1 MYWNRKIWTPLTV
14 MIAGG
19 ALAATGIVPAV
30 AAAPAPSEHTSA
42 AASVGC
48 ASLTA
53 NAKGKARVTNIC
65 DKPIDATVSVA
76 WSWDPACRS
85 IGAGRSATFTWDSTD
100 GRAEYAYEC

>member
-1 MYWNRKIWTPLTV
+1 MYRNRKIWTPLTV

-30 AAAPAPSEHTSA
+30 AAAPAPSGQTSA

-48 ASLTA
+48 ASLAA

-65 DKPIDATVSVA
+65 NKTINATVSVN
-76 WSWDPACRS
+76 WSWDPACKS
-85 IGAGRSATFTWDSTD
+85 IGAGRTVTFTWDSTA
-100 GRAEYAYEC
+100 GRAEYAYDC